1 MIYFKT
7 YYNNYIYNMSLL
19 ALISYKNKQKRLYNP
34 KIIEESFDDLL
45 KDYNFDIDN
54 SDTSDISINK
64 TTITNI
70 ENNQRLKLEELNVS
84 NSDVEEDSPFNDS
97 EDEK

>member
-1 MIYFKT
+1 
-7 YYNNYIYNMSLL
+7 MSLL
-19 ALISYKNKQKRLYNP
+19 ALISYRNKQKRLYNP
-34 KIIEESFDDLL
+34 KILEESFDDIL
-45 KDYNFDIDN
+45 KDYNFDTNISTLDTKKNNNID
-54 SDTSDISINK
+54 K
-64 TTITNI
+64 TTTTNI